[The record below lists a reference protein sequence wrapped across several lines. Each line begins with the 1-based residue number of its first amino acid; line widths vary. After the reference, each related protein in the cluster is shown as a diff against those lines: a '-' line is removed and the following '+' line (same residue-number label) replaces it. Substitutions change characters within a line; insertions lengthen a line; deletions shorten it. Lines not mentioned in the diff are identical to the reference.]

1 MLSPPKDC
9 DLRTRRSSHPFAEAR
24 LDGRARRARSR
35 LRDALP
41 GTAQA
46 GARRAPLAR
55 PRRPSR
61 HDRARSR
68 KFFAAGGGSQALAL
82 EDRRHFFTHAA
93 KVMPSIIV
101 DFAREQ
107 LAQRRGGSANFLQ
120 LTASADPA
128 RMPRGT
134 RRRVAR
140 GTRDPRASPCPYATN
155 PRHPL
160 RAHGGHRRQ
169 RGRGEQARRSGG
181 RVAAQAA
188 AGSRGRR
195 RAHHAAYMKLN
206 REDLREA
213 ERTFLNAAH
222 AVLDGHVT
230 RPLATLRAALDS
242 SLTSA

>member
-107 LAQRRGGSANFLQ
+107 LAQRRGGSANVLQ
-120 LTASADPA
+120 LTASGVDELGAGDDEVLMRVNDALLALEAVDPA
-128 RMPRGT
+128 LSQLVEMRFFAGYTEDEMAELLDLSGRT
-134 RRRVAR
+134 I
-140 GTRDPRASPCPYATN
+140 
-155 PRHPL
+155 
-160 RAHGGHRRQ
+160 RRQ
-169 RGRGEQARRSGG
+169 WEKARAFL
-181 RVAAQAA
+181 VATIQ
-188 AGSRGRR
+188 
-195 RAHHAAYMKLN
+195 
-206 REDLREA
+206 E
-213 ERTFLNAAH
+213 
-222 AVLDGHVT
+222 
-230 RPLATLRAALDS
+230 
-242 SLTSA
+242 